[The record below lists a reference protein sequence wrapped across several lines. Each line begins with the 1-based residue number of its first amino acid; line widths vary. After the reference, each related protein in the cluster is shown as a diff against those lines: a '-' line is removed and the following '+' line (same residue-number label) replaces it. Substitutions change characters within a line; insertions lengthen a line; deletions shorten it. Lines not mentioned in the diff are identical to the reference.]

1 MHFLMQFEI
10 VDFARTTRQAPVTVN
25 ENQLQ
30 LFFCLTRF
38 LHPHFRFQRK
48 RRGYLCVETAQSD
61 ESKFFSLQNK
71 KHCIVT
77 AIFLY

>member
-1 MHFLMQFEI
+1 MQFDI
-10 VDFARTTRQAPVTVN
+10 VDFARTTRQAPVAVN

-30 LFFCLTRF
+30 WVFFCLTRF
-38 LHPHFRFQRK
+38 LHPHFLFHRK
-48 RRGYLCVETAQSD
+48 RREYLCVETAQSD

-71 KHCIVT
+71 KHRIVT